1 MGASVRRLL
10 RVAIRAKIVAE
21 KPANYSCSFAGFER
35 KGRSGGVPWQTVVGG
50 FEESVCRSGG
60 FHRSPLSA
68 RFFPDVP
75 HRQCSR
81 GAHFGGCQES
91 SSPLLVTLNADAL
104 RLPHCV
110 DALLDIGGSGGGK
123 AGFGGASPPVSPQ
136 ADSADARHEPALQCN
151 RDHVNSHTEGTEP
164 MVILRRRGVL
174 TSAHLAPEMN

>member
-1 MGASVRRLL
+1 MGAGVRRLWS
-10 RVAIRAKIVAE
+10 VPIRAKFFAK
-21 KPANYSCSFAGFER
+21 KPPNYFSCHAGLER
-35 KGRSGGVPWQTVVGG
+35 KSRSGGVPWQTVSGT
-50 FEESVCRSGG
+50 FEESVCRRGG

-68 RFFPDVP
+68 SFLPDVP

-136 ADSADARHEPALQCN
+136 ADSADARYEPALQCN